1 MDGVTVG
8 EKAVLQGCIL
18 GRRCVVGAGANLREC
33 EVQEGYVVKNLT
45 EGKGEKY
52 MVFEGL
58 EEGLEREG
66 DDDGDEDEEGGLA
79 GGDDE

>member
-18 GRRCVVGAGANLREC
+18 GRRCVVGKGSNLKEC
-33 EVQEGYVVKNLT
+33 EVQEGYQVKEET
-45 EGKGEKY
+45 EAKGEKM

-58 EEGLEREG
+58 EEEVGEE
-66 DDDGDEDEEGGLA
+66 EDVA
-79 GGDDE
+79 GGDGIVLGHE

>member
-18 GRRCVVGAGANLREC
+18 GRRCVVGKGSNLKEC
-33 EVQEGYVVKNLT
+33 EVQEGYQVKEET
-45 EGKGEKY
+45 EAKGEKM

-58 EEGLEREG
+58 DEELGEE
-66 DDDGDEDEEGGLA
+66 EDEADGEGIILGN
-79 GGDDE
+79 E